1 VSAVTRVLVVPAAGL
16 GTRLGASRPKPLVE
30 VNGQPMLLRLLELFS
45 PFVERAVV
53 VVHPSFAAAVRS
65 RAAAAA
71 VPLEL
76 AEQAEPTGMLDA
88 ILAAAPAARVQETER
103 VWIAWCD
110 QIALRRQTLEA
121 LSAAEAPAV
130 SPPGLLVPTAR
141 VRTPYIH
148 LRRDAAGRVTEVL
161 QRREGDVLPEDG
173 ENDVGLF
180 SLSRDA
186 YATQLP
192 LHARQAAVGRRTGE
206 RNFLPFLSW
215 MAARGGLGTLP
226 VALPIEALGVNT
238 PADLARVEAELAA
251 RGAE

>member
-1 VSAVTRVLVVPAAGL
+1 MTRVLVVPAAGL

-30 VNGQPMLLRLLELFS
+30 VNGQPMLLRLLQLFS

-65 RAAAAA
+65 RASAAA
-71 VPLEL
+71 VPVEL
-76 AEQAEPTGMLDA
+76 APQAEPTGMLDA
-88 ILAAAPAARVQETER
+88 ILAAAPAARVRAAER
-103 VWIAWCD
+103 VWIVWCD
-110 QIALRRQTLEA
+110 QIALRRPTLEA
-121 LSAAEAPAV
+121 LSAAEAPAAAA
-130 SPPGLLVPTAR
+130 PGLIVPTAR
-141 VRTPYIH
+141 VLTPYIH
-148 LRRDAAGRVTEVL
+148 LQRDAAGQVTEVL

-186 YATQLP
+186 FAEELPAYARRP
-192 LHARQAAVGRRTGE
+192 PAGRLTGE

-215 MAARGGLGTLP
+215 MAARRGLGTLP

-238 PADLARVEAELAA
+238 PAELARVEAELAA
-251 RGAE
+251 REAE